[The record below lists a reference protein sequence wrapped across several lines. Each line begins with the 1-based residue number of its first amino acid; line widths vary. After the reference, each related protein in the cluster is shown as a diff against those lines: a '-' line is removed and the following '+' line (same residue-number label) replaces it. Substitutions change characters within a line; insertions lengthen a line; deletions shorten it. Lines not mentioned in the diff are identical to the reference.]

1 MITIVPA
8 TELDYRCTP
17 SNDRFIPKVRAKVE
31 TPSDFVAL
39 DAAVAAVMGYG
50 QVVRRDVRLQVT
62 LPGGS
67 ICGEEL
73 VNER

>member
-1 MITIVPA
+1 MITIGPA
-8 TELDYRCTP
+8 IELNYRRTP
-17 SNDRFIPKVRAKVE
+17 SNDRFIPKVRAKVG
-31 TPSDFVAL
+31 TPFDFVAL

-50 QVVRRDVRLQVT
+50 QVVHRAVRLQVT